1 METQLEWKKV
11 NTDIGGH
18 KVRFYAADIPEH
30 LQAKYGKQVTIH
42 MTLSSMRC
50 TNAKFRTWDTMVDGE
65 GPRWNTLG
73 WDSLRNAQKSVQE
86 TLDHNF
92 NSII

>member
-11 NTDIGGH
+11 NTDIGGY

-42 MTLSSMRC
+42 MSLNRMDMTGKYQFW
-50 TNAKFRTWDTMVDGE
+50 TTMVDG
-65 GPRWNTLG
+65 
-73 WDSLRNAQKSVQE
+73 KE
-86 TLDHNF
+86 TLE
-92 NSII
+92 NSIGPDLLRDAKRCAQSSIDNNFRFII

>member
-1 METQLEWKKV
+1 METKLEWKKV

-42 MTLSSMRC
+42 MSLDRMAM
-50 TNAKFRTWDTMVDGE
+50 TNKYKFWITMVDGKE
-65 GPRWNTLG
+65 IF
-73 WDSLRNAQKSVQE
+73 E
-86 TLDHNF
+86 
-92 NSII
+92 NSIGFPLLRDSQRCVQSSIDNNFTSII